1 MSTEM
6 ARQLGQVMALA
17 PLKGDGTARQLSGGE
32 WAWVARGRVQA
43 ETLDGGR
50 DVVLWSQ
57 VCGGLRG
64 TLVTTNAN
72 TVLLP
77 TPPADQVRIS
87 ESDGSAV
94 HATQTAHGMSVPVEE
109 GQRYSISGQSRC

>member
-1 MSTEM
+1 
-6 ARQLGQVMALA
+6 
-17 PLKGDGTARQLSGGE
+17 
-32 WAWVARGRVQA
+32 VQA

-50 DVVLWSQ
+50 DIVLWSQ

-64 TLVTTNAN
+64 TLMATSAG

-77 TPPADQVRIS
+77 TPPADQIRIS
-87 ESDGSAV
+87 ETDGGVVRTTQAANGLSA
-94 HATQTAHGMSVPVEE
+94 PVEA